1 MKPEPYRAIVDD
13 AGRALC
19 GWVLSD
25 GRNCLARAT
34 HMGTQT
40 RWFLCRSHAEEARE
54 YLKAELVELRKEE
67 DHK

>member
-25 GRNCLARAT
+25 GRHCLARAT

-40 RWFLCRSHAEEARE
+40 RWFLCPHHAEEARV
-54 YLKAELVELRKEE
+54 YLKADLVELRK
-67 DHK
+67 DGK

>member
-25 GRNCLARAT
+25 GRHCLARAT
-34 HMGTQT
+34 HMGTKTQ
-40 RWFLCRSHAEEARE
+40 WFLCRSHAEEARE

-67 DHK
+67 YHK